1 MIVNL
6 SQAVDRQRER
16 LELMRTFTHWRL
28 QHSEAREQV
37 RDRGVRGLP
46 QRARVWLRWGAVGTG
61 HCILMS
67 VFEMTVHPFNQGMS
81 CTCLFCEMNV
91 ITSLVNCT
99 F

>member
-1 MIVNL
+1 VIVNL

-37 RDRGVRGLP
+37 RNRGERGLP

-61 HCILMS
+61 HTYTAHCILMS
-67 VFEMTVHPFNQGMS
+67 VF
-81 CTCLFCEMNV
+81 
-91 ITSLVNCT
+91 
-99 F
+99 